1 MPFLEKL
8 AVFWVGV
15 YVILYVLACF
25 PKSRISHL
33 AFSWHG
39 PAPRPGE
46 RKDHFMF
53 RLAGY
58 ALSWFAQVVF
68 LFALGYLI
76 TWWRPS
82 FGDETWFLALWAFA
96 LPIFGG
102 MALLGAFMAV
112 VSALKARLFGP
123 NPTVVLVHG
132 ERQA

>member
-1 MPFLEKL
+1 MVAGYLGSLGLMPFLEKL

-25 PKSRISHL
+25 PGSRISHL

-58 ALSWFAQVVF
+58 ALSWFAQVVSCSPLATLLAGGVPPSATKRGF
-68 LFALGYLI
+68 L
-76 TWWRPS
+76 R
-82 FGDETWFLALWAFA
+82 FGAFA
-96 LPIFGG
+96 LP
-102 MALLGAFMAV
+102 
-112 VSALKARLFGP
+112 
-123 NPTVVLVHG
+123 T
-132 ERQA
+132 

>member
-1 MPFLEKL
+1 
-8 AVFWVGV
+8 
-15 YVILYVLACF
+15 
-25 PKSRISHL
+25 
-33 AFSWHG
+33 
-39 PAPRPGE
+39 
-46 RKDHFMF
+46 MF

-58 ALSWFAQVVF
+58 ALSWFAQVVSCSPLATLLAGGVPPSATKRGF
-68 LFALGYLI
+68 L
-76 TWWRPS
+76 R
-82 FGDETWFLALWAFA
+82 FGAFA